1 MSIKNKVSVVLTSL
15 LTVLIVLIPSSAI
28 AADPTVQAGTI
39 IVGSG
44 PTGIAITADG
54 EKAYVTNYG
63 SNNVS
68 VINLNNGQPGTSI
81 TVGTNPTSIEIS
93 PTGGFAYVTNY
104 NDPGNLSSV
113 SRIDLSTGSVTSIT
127 HPSLVG
133 PVDVVFSPDGSK
145 AYVSNQGSITT
156 RGTLISVI
164 STSSN
169 TVTETITVP
178 QDPQD
183 LAISADGNKLFVS
196 HPFGGR
202 VSIIDVSVSPAVVST
217 PITGLTAP
225 QGLALVGTSN
235 NLTLYVAEK
244 GTADRVSVYDATTTP
259 AFKTRITGF
268 ADPQQLSL
276 NGPQSSG
283 TQLFVANRG
292 ANNVRI
298 IDVNQNT
305 LTSPIL
311 SVGIQPYE
319 VTFAPNGLK
328 AYVANAGGTTLSVIT
343 YYQPRTLS
351 FATTSYTLSYGATQT
366 VTAAPSSGAGRGT
379 IAYSAGSST
388 ACTVNASTGVVTM
401 TAPSGTC
408 SISASITQGGTT
420 VNDAYQAAST
430 TTSVTITPQ
439 TAPLGITAGT
449 QTVVVGGTITPSY
462 SITSGALISPDALS
476 GVTYTYQGTGSTSYS
491 ASTTPPTA
499 VGTYSV
505 TPAVATFSSGSASN
519 YAITYNPGS
528 LVIQAQPTAIT
539 ISATSQVIQSG
550 VSPTPQFSITA
561 GALNGTDSIS
571 GVTYTYQGLGST
583 RYAASTTAPTA
594 PGTYSITP
602 SNAIFSSGSSASYTI
617 TYAPGTLT
625 VEAPAP
631 TPNILPNT
639 GTVVGAIGVIALAL
653 MMAGLFVLV
662 MRRISSDGIPR
673 V

>member
-1 MSIKNKVSVVLTSL
+1 MFIKNKASVVLTSL

-39 IVGSG
+39 TVGSG

-169 TVTETITVP
+169 AVTETITVP

-196 HPFGGR
+196 HPFGGQ

-244 GTADRVSVYDATTTP
+244 GAANRVSVYDATTF
-259 AFKTRITGF
+259 ALKTRITGF
-268 ADPQQLSL
+268 VGPQQLTL

-283 TQLFVANRG
+283 TLLFVANRG

-305 LTSPIL
+305 LTSQIL
-311 SVGIQPYE
+311 SVGSQPFA

-351 FATTSYTLSYGATQT
+351 FATTSYTLPYGATQT
-366 VTAAPSSGAGRGT
+366 VTAAPSSGAGTGT
-379 IAYSAGSST
+379 FAYSAGSST

-439 TAPLGITAGT
+439 AAPLGITAGT

-528 LVIQAQPTAIT
+528 LVIQEQPTAIT
-539 ISATSQVIQSG
+539 ISVTSQAIQSG

-583 RYAASTTAPTA
+583 SYAASTTAPTA
-594 PGTYSITP
+594 AGTYSVTP
-602 SNAIFSSGSSASYTI
+602 SNAVFSSGSSASYTI

-625 VEAPAP
+625 LEAPAP
-631 TPNILPNT
+631 TPNTLPKT

-653 MMAGLFVLV
+653 MMAGFFVLV
-662 MRRISSDGIPR
+662 MRRISSDGVPR

>member
-1 MSIKNKVSVVLTSL
+1 
-15 LTVLIVLIPSSAI
+15 
-28 AADPTVQAGTI
+28 
-39 IVGSG
+39 
-44 PTGIAITADG
+44 
-54 EKAYVTNYG
+54 
-63 SNNVS
+63 

-81 TVGTNPTSIEIS
+81 TVGRNPTSIEIS
-93 PTGGFAYVTNY
+93 PTGGFAYVTDY

-113 SRIDLSTGSVTSIT
+113 SRIDLSSGSVTSIT

-244 GTADRVSVYDATTTP
+244 GTADRVSVYDATTF
-259 AFKTRITGF
+259 ALKTRITGF

-283 TQLFVANRG
+283 TQLFVANRV

-311 SVGIQPYE
+311 SVGSQPYE

-462 SITSGALISPDALS
+462 SITSGALVSPDALS

-491 ASTTPPTA
+491 ASTTAPTA

-539 ISATSQVIQSG
+539 ISATSQAIQSG

-583 RYAASTTAPTA
+583 SYAASTTAPTA
-594 PGTYSITP
+594 AGTYSVTP
-602 SNAIFSSGSSASYTI
+602 SNAVFSSGSSASYTI

-625 VEAPAP
+625 LEAPAP
-631 TPNILPNT
+631 TPNTLPKT
-639 GTVVGAIGVIALAL
+639 GTVVGAIGVSAIALML
-653 MMAGLFVLV
+653 AGLFVLV